1 MIDRRH
7 FLGSVAGLALGGQA
21 ALRAL
26 TGRRSKSPLLSDDP
40 VHPLHRQYLADLAAC
55 DQRMLGVPR
64 RRSLVRE
71 GLHPVVPDRVVIL
84 DDADLRRLRSRHR
97 GLKRQFRQQE
107 TRWREKGRDKGWTA
121 DPLSA
126 GKLDLCVGLME
137 RLTSHYLRPDL
148 FERWADMLWRREQL
162 GSTGI
167 GYGFGVLH
175 DYQASG
181 TRVETANGIAD
192 WWLVLLPDGIE
203 WQALDDE
210 PVHYMVGPVME
221 ERKPGDYLR
230 VLEGIS
236 RGMRSLVRTEG
247 FDPAAWAGRLAG
259 KGPVEAAREFNRTA
273 VQGLAES
280 GRR

>member
-7 FLGSVAGLALGGQA
+7 FLGSVVGLTLGDRAVLASA
-21 ALRAL
+21 ANDPHHPRL
-26 TGRRSKSPLLSDDP
+26 PDDL
-40 VHPLHRQYLADLAAC
+40 LHRRYLADLAAC
-55 DQRMLGVPR
+55 DLRMLGVPR
-64 RRSLVRE
+64 RRSVIE
-71 GLHPVVPDRVVIL
+71 AGHHPVTPDRVLIL
-84 DDADLRRLRSRHR
+84 DNADLRCLRSRHR
-97 GLKRQFRQQE
+97 GLKKRFRRQE
-107 TRWREKGRDKGWTA
+107 DRWRDRCGEKGWTA
-121 DPLSA
+121 DPLPA
-126 GKLDLCVGLME
+126 EKLDLCVGLME
-137 RLTSHYLRPDL
+137 RLTSHYLRSDL
-148 FERWADMLWRREQL
+148 FERWAEMLWKREQL

-192 WWLVLLPDGIE
+192 WWLVLLPGGIE
-203 WQALDDE
+203 WQALDGE

-236 RGMRSLVRTEG
+236 RAMRNLVRTEG

-273 VQGLAES
+273 VQGLAEP